1 MKAALLLILSLLT
14 ASPALAQTQALPD
27 PRLIA
32 LEAALNRVQLE
43 QQSVYQQFL
52 MAQELR
58 RNELQEQSMPV
69 VTQSYP
75 IGRDNLRPIDYDEN
89 VRLQKERA
97 ERLQR
102 YDRDIAKAYARHQEL
117 GQQKK
122 ALLDQ
127 IMELSQQPRR

>member
-27 PRLIA
+27 PRLTA

-58 RNELQEQSMPV
+58 RNELQEQSTPV